1 MVKNNDDDLMS
12 DNLDVICSLAEVAS
26 VLDIPDDCKNIELDN
41 CIDNSERLKE
51 LDQYLTALE
60 DIGNLSEN
68 GCSTTVSFFFFLS
81 FKYYHFYFNLLY
93 RLESSVQLLNKVFKV
108 DF

>member
-1 MVKNNDDDLMS
+1 MVKNNVKQDDLMN

-41 CIDNSERLKE
+41 CTDNSEDERLKE

-68 GCSTTVSFFFFLS
+68 GCSTSVSFSFF
-81 FKYYHFYFNLLY
+81 
-93 RLESSVQLLNKVFKV
+93 
-108 DF
+108 

>member
-12 DNLDVICSLAEVAS
+12 DNLDVICSLAEVTS

-68 GCSTTVSFFFFLS
+68 GCSTTVSFFFLS
-81 FKYYHFYFNLLY
+81 FKYYHFLL
-93 RLESSVQLLNKVFKV
+93 
-108 DF
+108 

>member
-12 DNLDVICSLAEVAS
+12 DNLDVICSLAEVTS

-68 GCSTTVSFFFFLS
+68 GCSTTVSFFFFL
-81 FKYYHFYFNLLY
+81 
-93 RLESSVQLLNKVFKV
+93 LNIIIFTLN
-108 DF
+108 

>member
-12 DNLDVICSLAEVAS
+12 DNLDVICSLAEVTS

-68 GCSTTVSFFFFLS
+68 GCSTTVSFFSFF
-81 FKYYHFYFNLLY
+81 
-93 RLESSVQLLNKVFKV
+93 
-108 DF
+108 

>member
-1 MVKNNDDDLMS
+1 MVKNNVKQDDLMN

-41 CIDNSERLKE
+41 CIDNSEDERLKE

-68 GCSTTVSFFFFLS
+68 GCSTPVSF
-81 FKYYHFYFNLLY
+81 LLY
-93 RLESSVQLLNKVFKV
+93 IIIFILNEFAL
-108 DF
+108 